1 MKELT
6 ENRKGWI
13 WPISDTNCW
22 SYMQSHPDLPQLIS
36 KHANQKR
43 VCVQAGGNMGYYVK
57 QYAEIFDTV
66 YTFEPEPVNFYC
78 LNLNVTSP
86 NVFKYQSCLGNSRDL
101 VALKIK
107 AKNRGKNFVNG
118 SGVIPTLLIDDLNLE
133 VCDLIHLD
141 IEGYELFALQGAIKT
156 IKKCRPTVCIEFFE
170 KCSTRFNYTLDDV
183 EQLMQSCNY
192 KLKVTYEE
200 ERVYIPA

>member
-1 MKELT
+1 M
-6 ENRKGWI
+6 W
-13 WPISDTNCW
+13 
-22 SYMQSHPDLPQLIS
+22 
-36 KHANQKR
+36 A
-43 VCVQAGGNMGYYVK
+43 
-57 QYAEIFDTV
+57 QYFL
-66 YTFEPEPVNFYC
+66 FYC

-156 IKKCRPTVCIEFFE
+156 IKKSPLRNPTTREEIKELKFINEGPRIYHIFGNYVLVNYISEKEIEIKLQADFYMY
-170 KCSTRFNYTLDDV
+170 TRLRTL
-183 EQLMQSCNY
+183 
-192 KLKVTYEE
+192 
-200 ERVYIPA
+200 